1 MAESLFTPA
10 AAGVFRLAQEQA
22 LRLGHSYVGS
32 EHLLLALSQGQG
44 DPACAALNRAGATPQ
59 ALREAIA
66 AQVGTGAPGR
76 ALHQGLTPACCRIIK
91 GAARSCSRTGAKC
104 VSPEHLLSGVLEEG
118 NCQAIHVL

>member
-44 DPACAALNRAGATPQ
+44 DPACAALNRAGAPPQ
-59 ALREAIA
+59 ALREALA
-66 AQVGTGAPGR
+66 AGYTEPWQLADYFDLPQQDIEK
-76 ALHQGLTPACCRIIK
+76 ALHYRQECQGIDFNA
-91 GAARSCSRTGAKC
+91 
-104 VSPEHLLSGVLEEG
+104 
-118 NCQAIHVL
+118 